1 MKVYISQTLNDF
13 GGVIAYHVEV
23 VNQAGYIIEDHYYDA
38 VFSRTLGW
46 TRAKHAARRLAS
58 EYNADIIW

>member
-1 MKVYISQTLNDF
+1 MKVYINQTLNVF
-13 GGVIAYHVEV
+13 GALIAYHVEV

-58 EYNADIIW
+58 EYDADIIW

>member
-13 GGVIAYHVEV
+13 GGLIAYHVEV

-38 VFSRTLGW
+38 VFSRILGW
-46 TRAKHAARRLAS
+46 TRAKHAARRLAF

>member
-1 MKVYISQTLNDF
+1 MKVYVTETLNCF
-13 GGVIAYHVEV
+13 NALIAYHVEV
-23 VNQAGYIIEDHYYDA
+23 VNQAGYVVEDYYYDA

-58 EYNADIIW
+58 EYDADIIW

>member
-1 MKVYISQTLNDF
+1 MKVYVSETLNCFDAL
-13 GGVIAYHVEV
+13 VAYHVEV

-58 EYNADIIW
+58 EYDADIIW